1 MNSNPATPPK
11 QETATS
17 FDRLSAPLM
26 DLDARVPQFNL
37 KKILVPVDF
46 SDCSKKALEYAV
58 PLARRYGASITFLYV
73 VPFNSTLG
81 RAPVLADESG
91 DGDFTESA
99 VRMLTRLAH
108 ENVPPKIPV
117 RLETRCGAESA
128 EIVRAASK
136 LEADLIVISTHGR
149 TGRAH
154 SLTGSVAAD
163 VVRLAPCPVLVV
175 REREREFVQSQ
186 TTTN

>member
-1 MNSNPATPPK
+1 MNSNPASQPA

-17 FDRLSAPLM
+17 FDRLPAALM
-26 DLDARVPQFNL
+26 DLNAPVPQFNL

-46 SDCSKKALEYAV
+46 SECSKKALAYAI
-58 PLARRYGASITFLYV
+58 PLARRYGAAITFLYV
-73 VPFNSTLG
+73 VPPGSTL
-81 RAPVLADESG
+81 DHTG
-91 DGDFTESA
+91 DCDFTESA
-99 VRMLTRLAH
+99 VRMLTRLAL

-128 EIVRAASK
+128 EIIRAAAK
-136 LEADLIVISTHGR
+136 LEADIIVISTHGR

-175 REREREFVQSQ
+175 REREREFVQDL
-186 TTTN
+186 TTNELSTHE